1 MASGWPSWRPQ
12 AYQIGMMMSKPLIAA
27 LTLGAVILV
36 IVSVIVGLGL
46 WAFGIGQAMRYSGL
60 PEEDK
65 INENIV
71 LVEDSIEWKLI
82 SPSNDQFGNSA
93 RISFKFVV
101 RNPTSKDIVVDAYD
115 LNIRF
120 FDAEGFALAR
130 YNYAEE
136 FTVPANGEYTY
147 SAPHSL
153 QGGLGEQ
160 VAFVEVLGVRSK

>member
-1 MASGWPSWRPQ
+1 MRKKILLGIGAWVFIAS
-12 AYQIGMMMSKPLIAA
+12 
-27 LTLGAVILV
+27 AVIVALAV
-36 IVSVIVGLGL
+36 WGLGL
-46 WAFGIGQAMRYSGL
+46 SSITRYSGL
-60 PEEDK
+60 PDDDEP
-65 INENIV
+65 NENIV

-101 RNPTSKDIVVDAYD
+101 RNPTSQDIVVDAYD

-120 FDAEGFALAR
+120 FDSESFDLAR
-130 YNYAEE
+130 YNYADE